1 MTKLL
6 NLLKTSAEKDD
17 NEDTATDTIPT
28 HGQASDVLETALMW
42 FEGQPEADFI
52 STMVSTGF
60 SSFKIKEKYIMK

>member
-52 STMVSTGF
+52 STMVS
-60 SSFKIKEKYIMK
+60 KDLAALKLKKNI

>member
-1 MTKLL
+1 MTM
-6 NLLKTSAEKDD
+6 KTLQLTQFQLTVK
-17 NEDTATDTIPT
+17 
-28 HGQASDVLETALMW
+28 HLDVLETALMW